1 MSDPGTVYGDARL
14 NIKVRFD
21 IVCLKKEINKK
32 SLNGFIL
39 LILSKKN
46 KLFLTYFFLLIRM
59 GATSI

>member
-21 IVCLKKEINKK
+21 TECLKKEINKK

-39 LILSKKN
+39 FPS
-46 KLFLTYFFLLIRM
+46 T
-59 GATSI
+59 